1 LPLWP
6 LQKKASEKKK
16 IDYALLYF
24 CKKTDYA
31 LPIYIK
37 SNKSIFAVKAIKGLP
52 SPGEGFDFCNT
63 P

>member
-6 LQKKASEKKK
+6 LQKKASEKGL
-16 IDYALLYF
+16 IMLYF
-24 CKKTDYA
+24 TSVKKTDYA
-31 LPIYIK
+31 LPSYIK

>member
-1 LPLWP
+1 MT
-6 LQKKASEKKK
+6 
-16 IDYALLYF
+16 DYALLYF

-37 SNKSIFAVKAIKGLP
+37 RNKSIFAVKAIKGLP